1 MNYGDLASIVQ
12 LGVGLHLGTAVLQIY
27 GELGVAPFERRI
39 ARIRS
44 LIRPEATATEL
55 EAELSQLEGRYELF
69 KIEFFNQYRF
79 YMVVNSIVALALAVL
94 LIIIAI
100 KAADVITEGWEW
112 FAVLSIAMSLLPAP
126 LTLVALWFE
135 ARRRLRTLM
144 SDAERIESE
153 ALKASG

>member
-1 MNYGDLASIVQ
+1 MILASIVQ

>member
-1 MNYGDLASIVQ
+1 MS
-12 LGVGLHLGTAVLQIY
+12 
-27 GELGVAPFERRI
+27 
-39 ARIRS
+39 
-44 LIRPEATATEL
+44 
-55 EAELSQLEGRYELF
+55 

>member
-79 YMVVNSIVALALAVL
+79 YISISIVF
-94 LIIIAI
+94 IWWS
-100 KAADVITEGWEW
+100 TQ
-112 FAVLSIAMSLLPAP
+112 LSPLRWPYSSSSLP
-126 LTLVALWFE
+126 LKP
-135 ARRRLRTLM
+135 LM
-144 SDAERIESE
+144 
-153 ALKASG
+153 